1 MLTRRA
7 LLAAV
12 PALAL
17 VPCGPTNSPQ
27 PPRVFI
33 GRLDVGQDLYGRD
46 PDPSMASWLPSE
58 AEIEDWTRKTQEMAR
73 DLFGEPRRPHGRIQN
88 LGWT

>member
-1 MLTRRA
+1 
-7 LLAAV
+7 
-12 PALAL
+12 
-17 VPCGPTNSPQ
+17 
-27 PPRVFI
+27 
-33 GRLDVGQDLYGRD
+33 
-46 PDPSMASWLPSE
+46 MASWLPSE